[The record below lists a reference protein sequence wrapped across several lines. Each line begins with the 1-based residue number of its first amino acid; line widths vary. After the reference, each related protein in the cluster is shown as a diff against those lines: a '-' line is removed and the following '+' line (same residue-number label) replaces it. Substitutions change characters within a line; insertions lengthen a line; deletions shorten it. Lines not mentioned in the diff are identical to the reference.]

1 MSRSARRPST
11 GRRSTSKQAFRR
23 MNRAVDHSQ
32 RNKRRTFAA
41 ICAAVVMV
49 AAALALALALA
60 PVFGG

>member
-49 AAALALALALA
+49 AAAALALALA